1 LVRLAHQEGLGWDT
15 RVSVMAHL
23 MRGGQPTL
31 EDRILGARMGVAAAD
46 FAHEENFGVMVAL
59 RGGGIIPF
67 PLEKLPMTTANQ
79 YARCARGMDQVRRY
93 SDEVIQA
100 NSFQR
105 SACNGQ
111 LLTAEG

>member
-1 LVRLAHQEGLGWDT
+1 MGWDT

-67 PLEKLPMTTANQ
+67 PLEKLTDDNGKSIRAMCP
-79 YARCARGMDQVRRY
+79 GMDQVRRY
-93 SDEVIQA
+93 SDEVIHRRTA
-100 NSFQR
+100 LSGSALQR
-105 SACNGQ
+105 PC
-111 LLTAEG
+111 L